1 MMAEKILGKTPVSL
15 SKAQDLLKTRT
26 KEITPTYEQEM
37 SLKYTG
43 KFAKLTPSKSEKL
56 VHELEKIEGV
66 TDWLA
71 VKIADV
77 LPTEKAV
84 LELLLAKNA
93 KLPPEAQTAVVDT
106 VKKYV

>member
-1 MMAEKILGKTPVSL
+1 MLAEKILGKTPVSL

-26 KEITPTYEQEM
+26 KDATPTYEQDM

-43 KFAKLTPSKSEKL
+43 KFSRLTPSKSEKL
-56 VHELEKIEGV
+56 VHELMKIEGV

-71 VKIADV
+71 VKCADV
-77 LPTEKAV
+77 LPTEKPV
-84 LELLLAKNA
+84 LELLLNKNV
-93 KLPPEAQTAVVDT
+93 KVSMEAQTQIVDA